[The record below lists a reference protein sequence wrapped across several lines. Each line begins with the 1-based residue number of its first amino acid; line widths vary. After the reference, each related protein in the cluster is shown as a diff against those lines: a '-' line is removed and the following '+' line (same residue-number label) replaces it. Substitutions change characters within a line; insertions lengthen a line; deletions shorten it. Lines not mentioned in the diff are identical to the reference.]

1 MHYNPEIHHRRSIRL
16 KGYDYSREGAYFLTL
31 CTYQNECLFG
41 EIVNGEMHI
50 NEYGQIVTE
59 EWMQSSIIRKEIE
72 LDESIIMP
80 NHFHAIV
87 FINPGIEDTVGAQGI
102 APSSEGIAPSS
113 ESIAP
118 PRKGI
123 AHRKPKSISTLVAG
137 FKMAVTKRINIL
149 RNAPG
154 NPVWQRNY
162 YENIIR
168 SENAL
173 DKIRQYTVNNP
184 SSWEIDKFYPK

>member
-16 KGYDYSREGAYFLTL
+16 KGYDYSTKGAYFLTL

-41 EIVNGEMHI
+41 EIINGEMYI

-72 LDESIIMP
+72 LDESVVMP

-87 FINPGIEDTVGAQGI
+87 FINPDIEDTVGAQGI
-102 APSSEGIAPSS
+102 APSSEGIAY
-113 ESIAP
+113 
-118 PRKGI
+118 RKS
-123 AHRKPKSISTLVAG
+123 KSISTLVAG
-137 FKMAVTKRINIL
+137 FKTAVTKRINIL

-154 NPVWQRNY
+154 NAVWQRNY

-168 SENAL
+168 NENAL
-173 DKIRQYTVNNP
+173 DKIRQYTINNP
-184 SSWEIDKFYPK
+184 SSWEVDKFYPK